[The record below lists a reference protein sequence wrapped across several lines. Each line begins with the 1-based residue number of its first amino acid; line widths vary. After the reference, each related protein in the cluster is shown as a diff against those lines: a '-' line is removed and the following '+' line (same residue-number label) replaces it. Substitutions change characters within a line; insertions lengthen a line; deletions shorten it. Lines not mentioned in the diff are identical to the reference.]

1 MVVSFWLGI
10 FITVN
15 FIPSKK
21 TEFRNQGYETI
32 FYRLAE
38 QKVFK
43 SEFVASLNNLKR
55 IDVLFKNP
63 NLESR
68 DELVINVLEED
79 KLIYTQNFSA
89 FNFGDTSHARLDF
102 VSRVNSLNK
111 KYTVEII
118 PTKIVDG
125 KLYFGVKNGELD
137 VIFYYANGLSVKNS
151 WESGLRLI
159 SNWIILLPLLSVT
172 LWLW

>member
-1 MVVSFWLGI
+1 MINL
-10 FITVN
+10 
-15 FIPSKK
+15 IPTKK
-21 TEFRNQGYETI
+21 TQYFNPELETV

-38 QKVFK
+38 QKVFN
-43 SEFVASLNNLKR
+43 SNYVASDNNLKR

-68 DELVINVLEED
+68 DELSINVLEED

-102 VSRVNSLNK
+102 VRRPNSFQK
-111 KYTVEII
+111 KYTVEIVLA
-118 PTKIVDG
+118 KIVDG
-125 KLYFGVKNGELD
+125 KLYFGVKNGKID
-137 VIFYYANGLSVKNS
+137 TTFYYVNNLSVGRAIEVTKKLVIN
-151 WESGLRLI
+151 RLV
-159 SNWIILLPLLSVT
+159 LLPLLSVT